1 MRFDV
6 MTLFP
11 ELIEEAL
18 NKSITGRAIKKGAF
32 VLKCHNI
39 RDYSTDKHR
48 KVDDTPYGG
57 GCGMLMTPQPIDDCF
72 SAIKNE
78 LALKPHCI
86 YMSPKGK
93 VLTQNKAK
101 ELLSYEN
108 ITILCGHYEGVDQR
122 ILDMIVDE
130 EISIGDYITTG
141 GELPTM
147 VLIDVV
153 ARMLDGVLSKN
164 ECFEDESHY
173 EGMLEYPQY
182 TRPANY
188 KGRLV
193 PEVLQNG
200 DHAKISAYKKEQA
213 LAITQKNRPDL
224 LNKDE

>member
-39 RDYSTDKHR
+39 RDYSTDKHH

-57 GCGMLMTPQPIDDCF
+57 GCGMLMTAQPIDDCF

-224 LNKDE
+224 LNKD